1 MEGQQ
6 FKFYFTRILSDCI
19 EALIYLYENNVK
31 FELHEID
38 VIDREENKESWFFE
52 VLEINES
59 SLLPV
64 LKSDE
69 VLMKGKD
76 EIIEW
81 TKSSSGV
88 NELTNADHSIC
99 EMVNKKGCINDLT
112 CAMISGLLED
122 TPEDKQIIRWPFHQQ
137 DKKHKI
143 INVLRN
149 LVSENSTVDIL
160 MGNTTSI
167 LNEIETYL
175 QGASRQTVLF

>member
-6 FKFYFTRILSDCI
+6 FKFYFNRILSDCI

-38 VIDREENKESWFFE
+38 VINRE
-52 VLEINES
+52 EINES

-69 VLMKGKD
+69 ILKKGKV

-81 TKSSSGV
+81 TKSISGV

-99 EMVNKKGCINDLT
+99 ETVKQKGCINDLT

-137 DKKHKI
+137 DKKQKI

-149 LVSENSTVDIL
+149 LISENSTVDIL

-167 LNEIETYL
+167 LNDIETYL
-175 QGASRQTVLF
+175 QGASRQTLLL